1 MRQALFFDIDGT
13 ILSEITKEIPQST
26 FRALSKAKE
35 NGHLLFINTGRTRC
49 TLPIKITEMPFD
61 GFLCGCGIFLT
72 YGDEIFYKKN
82 LPSARAD
89 AIAKMAGECRID
101 GVFEGVEDVYFSK
114 FASRFE
120 DIEALRTKMKKRGL
134 GQKRYLEEGGCAYDK
149 MYVMT
154 DKKSDKESFFHFIE
168 RDLDII
174 DRENGA
180 YECVPKGCSKATAI
194 QMVLD
199 KFHLSR
205 EQSYVFGDSENDLA
219 MFRYAGHAIAM
230 GKHSTALDP
239 YTEFVTKAVEE
250 DGIDYAMKKFRLI

>member
-120 DIEALRTKMKKRGL
+120 DIEALRTKMKKR
-134 GQKRYLEEGGCAYDK
+134 
-149 MYVMT
+149 
-154 DKKSDKESFFHFIE
+154 
-168 RDLDII
+168 
-174 DRENGA
+174 
-180 YECVPKGCSKATAI
+180 
-194 QMVLD
+194 
-199 KFHLSR
+199 
-205 EQSYVFGDSENDLA
+205 
-219 MFRYAGHAIAM
+219 
-230 GKHSTALDP
+230 
-239 YTEFVTKAVEE
+239 
-250 DGIDYAMKKFRLI
+250 

>member
-72 YGDEIFYKKN
+72 YRDEIFYKKN

-134 GQKRYLEEGGCAYDK
+134 GQKRYLEEGG
-149 MYVMT
+149 
-154 DKKSDKESFFHFIE
+154 FHFIE

-230 GKHSTALDP
+230 EKHSTALDP